1 MSSMNP
7 ARAPRTDAKDAR
19 AIPAEAAA
27 PRVVQ
32 SDTLFAGH
40 AQLAIVHERTVYF
53 LRKTRLG
60 KLILTK

>member
-1 MSSMNP
+1 MHDAP
-7 ARAPRTDAKDAR
+7 AGERDAKDT
-19 AIPAEAAA
+19 IAADVALPA

-32 SDTLFAGH
+32 SDTLFGEH
-40 AQLAIVHERTVYF
+40 SQLAIVHERTVYI